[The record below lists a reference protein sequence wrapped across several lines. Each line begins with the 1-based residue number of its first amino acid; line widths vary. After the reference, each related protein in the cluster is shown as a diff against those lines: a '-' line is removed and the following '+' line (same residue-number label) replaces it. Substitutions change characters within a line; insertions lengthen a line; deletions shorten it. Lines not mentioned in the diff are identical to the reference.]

1 MIYQFKNYKP
11 LIDSSAFVHPLAAI
25 TGNVEIGKNVYIGPG
40 AAIRGDFGKITIR
53 DGCNVQENCVLHCF
67 PGAEVVLNENA
78 HLGHG
83 AIVHGSNIGRNC
95 LIGMNAV
102 VMDEVVLGEECMV
115 GALTFIKQG
124 SVFDRRSLLVG
135 NPAKRIREV
144 TDEMIAWKTAG
155 TKIYQQLAGDML
167 QHWKECEPLR
177 EKVAEDKQEAT
188 YQPWKKQG

>member
-40 AAIRGDFGKITIR
+40 AAVRGDFGKITIR

-67 PGAEVVLNENA
+67 PGAEVILNENV

-102 VMDEVVLGEECMV
+102 VMDEVVLGEECIV

>member
-102 VMDEVVLGEECMV
+102 VMDEVVLGEECIV